1 MDAVYLSHKDAY
13 MGNYVLIKRTP
24 NFEVSGKAHYHD
36 FYEVQ
41 FYPSDTGEL
50 ILENKTYALRKGD
63 VVLLNIF
70 ENHKINFNP
79 QTYKERY
86 CISMDSSFVLSICS
100 EKTNLLNIFNPSNIH
115 YPVFHLEDAK
125 FQQFMD
131 LFKKY
136 ENIRI
141 TYGRDIME
149 RSILL
154 ECLALLYDHCFDGQ
168 HINQTAS
175 DHIKIISQL
184 LSYIDS
190 HISEDLSLERLS
202 SMVNVSKYY
211 ICRLFKK
218 YTGYTL
224 NDYIISLRIEKA
236 KQFLRSEESISDICK
251 KVGFYNYSYFYKTF
265 KSITGFTP
273 SAYRENLI

>member
-1 MDAVYLSHKDAY
+1 MDAVYLSHKEAY
-13 MGNYVLIKRTP
+13 MGNYTLVKRNP
-24 NFEVSGKAHYHD
+24 NSEVSDKAHYHD

-50 ILENKTYALRKGD
+50 ILENKTYTLRKGD

-70 ENHKINFNP
+70 ENHKVNTNP

-86 CISMDSSFVLSICS
+86 CISLDSSFILSICS
-100 EKTNLLNIFNPSNIH
+100 EKTNFLNIFNPSNIN

-125 FQQFMD
+125 FQQFIT
-131 LFKKY
+131 LLEKY
-136 ENIRI
+136 ENIGI
-141 TYGRDIME
+141 ANGRDIME

-168 HINQTAS
+168 HINQTS
-175 DHIKIISQL
+175 SEHIRIISQL
-184 LSYIDS
+184 LSYIDA
-190 HISEDLSLERLS
+190 HISEDLSLEKLS
-202 SMVNVSKYY
+202 NLVNVSKYY
-211 ICRLFKK
+211 VCRLFKK

-224 NDYIISLRIEKA
+224 NDYIISLRIDKS
-236 KQFLRSEESISDICK
+236 KQLLRSRDSIGDICK

-265 KSITGFTP
+265 KSMTGFTP